1 MSNLE
6 HSNFQITKTKGL
18 ASAKYI
24 TKRRRLQY
32 SSRRVRQG
40 QLDFQSIMP
49 HKVNVQS
56 LPEDIVLRITSKL
69 TLKEAAWASVLSSVW
84 KQACVFHPNL
94 YFGIET
100 DPGSHAKGEEVCSD
114 PSKRMLTISKFIER
128 VDAILKNHCGT
139 QVNKFAVKFGLSTK
153 HTKHI
158 NRWVSFAIAS
168 KARAVILDLSP
179 NRNPFAYDDNYA
191 FPFQL
196 FDGQNGSYLNVL
208 QLESVTLGPSPD
220 FCGFANL
227 KMLDLHLVILLQD
240 LRQLLSKC
248 CVLEWL
254 SIRRCFELSSLCV
267 PEPLCRLQYLRLQ
280 NCAFRSIEFHAPNLT
295 TFEYGGSPALM
306 NFSKCLKLK
315 TAAIWIDVTNT
326 LKYMLTG
333 IPSILPNVETMH
345 VELLIRNEMSGFTW
359 FPLKFISLKH
369 LTMEL
374 TCWGNTKLVFQLAY
388 LLEAAPL
395 LEDLHF
401 EMLGLGPISCPVEDV
416 VDIMDLPHY
425 HLKTV
430 CITRFCG
437 NDGQVELAKYILKNA
452 SILEHLILKLGG
464 GEGCTSRVYI
474 LHGRKEAKERLA
486 PLARDGVLTIL

>member
-1 MSNLE
+1 
-6 HSNFQITKTKGL
+6 
-18 ASAKYI
+18 
-24 TKRRRLQY
+24 
-32 SSRRVRQG
+32 
-40 QLDFQSIMP
+40 MP

-56 LPEDIVLRITSKL
+56 LPEDIALRITSKL
-69 TLKEAAWASVLSSVW
+69 TLKEAARTSVLSSVW

-100 DPGSHAKGEEVCSD
+100 EPGGHAKGEEVCSD
-114 PSKRMLTISKFIER
+114 PRKRMLTISKFIER

-139 QVNKFAVKFGLSTK
+139 Q
-153 HTKHI
+153 
-158 NRWVSFAIAS
+158 
-168 KARAVILDLSP
+168 
-179 NRNPFAYDDNYA
+179 
-191 FPFQL
+191 
-196 FDGQNGSYLNVL
+196 
-208 QLESVTLGPSPD
+208 
-220 FCGFANL
+220 
-227 KMLDLHLVILLQD
+227 
-240 LRQLLSKC
+240 
-248 CVLEWL
+248 
-254 SIRRCFELSSLCV
+254 
-267 PEPLCRLQYLRLQ
+267 
-280 NCAFRSIEFHAPNLT
+280 
-295 TFEYGGSPALM
+295 
-306 NFSKCLKLK
+306 
-315 TAAIWIDVTNT
+315 
-326 LKYMLTG
+326 
-333 IPSILPNVETMH
+333 
-345 VELLIRNEMSGFTW
+345 MSGFTW

-374 TCWGNTKLVFQLAY
+374 TCWGNTKSVLQLAY

-395 LEDLHF
+395 LEDLYF

-430 CITRFCG
+430 CITRFCD

>member
-1 MSNLE
+1 
-6 HSNFQITKTKGL
+6 
-18 ASAKYI
+18 
-24 TKRRRLQY
+24 
-32 SSRRVRQG
+32 
-40 QLDFQSIMP
+40 MP

-56 LPEDIVLRITSKL
+56 LPEDIALRITSKL
-69 TLKEAAWASVLSSVW
+69 TLKEAARTSVLSSVW

-100 DPGSHAKGEEVCSD
+100 EPGGHAKGEEVCSD
-114 PSKRMLTISKFIER
+114 PRKRMLTISKFIER

-139 QVNKFAVKFGLSTK
+139 Q
-153 HTKHI
+153 
-158 NRWVSFAIAS
+158 
-168 KARAVILDLSP
+168 ARAVILNLSP
-179 NRNPFAYDDNYA
+179 DRNPFAYDDNYA

-196 FDGQNGSYLNVL
+196 FDGQNESYLHVL
-208 QLESVTLGPSPD
+208 QLESVTLDSSPD

-254 SIRRCFELSSLCV
+254 SIQSLRQ
-267 PEPLCRLQYLRLQ
+267 P
-280 NCAFRSIEFHAPNLT
+280 
-295 TFEYGGSPALM
+295 
-306 NFSKCLKLK
+306 
-315 TAAIWIDVTNT
+315 AIWIDVTNT

-374 TCWGNTKLVFQLAY
+374 TCWGNTKSVLQLAY

-395 LEDLHF
+395 LEDLYF

-430 CITRFCG
+430 CITRFCD